1 MLSTEYNPIVKT
13 RGLKQGNYQE
23 ELNSEN
29 NLIDVPS
36 YSEYWV
42 TIPSN
47 YGSIWT
53 VTTNT

>member
-1 MLSTEYNPIVKT
+1 MISLQLV
-13 RGLKQGNYQE
+13 LLQ
-23 ELNSEN
+23 LNGEN
-29 NLIDVPS
+29 NLIGVAS
-36 YSEYWV
+36 CSEYWV